1 MSKKRKSGTYIT
13 TKNTKK
19 DNRSKSQ
26 FVGWD
31 SALQLYYVVFY
42 GYYKNTKE
50 NLQKNPKSLLGK
62 GGRTKSDVYVASK
75 QACPIRGRDTKITQL
90 WGFKKDRWYLP
101 DSITLLK
108 EAEQFVDKVDRHFK
122 TLMGPYTIYEGSGQ
136 LGTEWY
142 KLGIKDGVNNWDDW
156 GKFVRERQIEAWDA
170 VHQIYNKDFN
180 EINVK
185 NKVISYRGNG
195 QRLHIPTLNKN
206 SKGKGVFRG
215 WIDSPMGSGKTFYMW
230 LALNKFKRIV
240 DNICVTIVA
249 PKIKPTIQD
258 TLEHLMFSK
267 GTQYEDNHK
276 TVAVCSSNSAS
287 DRNKLMEF
295 GADLVSVSSN
305 KLDEYLKDCFR
316 NNIKYRFYVCVASYE
331 EFLVKYNKYKVKGH
345 KLSQLMDE
353 IHRYTGNISSRFLS
367 PIRTITK
374 RGKKEIIKPIDI
386 DCNLGYTA
394 NAKKVDGKNAL
405 GMESIEYYGKCLQRI
420 SLSETIK
427 EGSNS
432 NIRFV
437 VNQVNPNNEDLTKLF
452 YDNKK
457 INISYSNS
465 LSAPSNS
472 YLLFGMTGVAG
483 LVKRKVSHI
492 YVNTSQTSFAKNLV
506 KHLLKMQKDGKL
518 SKKYKIMI
526 GLRKD
531 GTTPFEQFSEAK
543 FAIIV
548 STRFSI
554 ESLNYPPIKGIV
566 LTHFFNSIIDGYQ
579 AWGRGL
585 RPYMH
590 KDCYVSIPVF
600 GTQIK
605 QNPYIWLMNRVL
617 LNEPIEEYNEVDYTE
632 IKAWD
637 INDLENIDPIDGG
650 YEKVKPQ
657 VEVDKDETNT
667 PAENIHIDTI
677 LSQIT
682 SEDFGGILK
691 GSGRVYAFTE
701 EEIFAS
707 VQKKDKKGNYI
718 YKTPAQW
725 RIGEQT
731 IAWHT
736 MNRTRFSEG
745 KDDIW
750 VRATA
755 HMEHRVT
762 RSLSQFEQILKDAEP
777 FIGKQWAFTDFNSK
791 YPTHINWIKYNP
803 KSKQPIKY
811 NGKVIDMNMLP
822 FSAGKLGHLTK
833 EYVESQMKGCE
844 CMTDLSKKL
853 GVPNSLGNIRTKCQK
868 LGIDYSF
875 LEKTASERAIMAN
888 KRAGKIT
895 EKLTHQFQSI
905 SSIKKE
911 ILNMGLSGRW
921 DVAKVVVGRTY
932 TILKESGWI
941 DKHFPKIISNQFLKA
956 AKKK

>member
-1 MSKKRKSGTYIT
+1 MKNKNIT
-13 TKNTKK
+13 TKNTKF

-31 SALQLYYVVFY
+31 SIRKEFYVIFY

-50 NLQKNPKSLLGK
+50 NQQKNPKSLLGK

-122 TLMGPYTIYEGSGQ
+122 TLMEPYTIYEGTGE

-142 KLGIKDGVNNWDDW
+142 KLGIKDGIHNWDDW
-156 GKFVRERQIEAWDA
+156 SKFVRERQIEAWEA
-170 VHQIYNKDFN
+170 GHQLFNKEHN
-180 EINVK
+180 QINAK
-185 NKVISYRGNG
+185 NKVISYRGSG
-195 QRLHIPTLNKN
+195 QELHIPTLNKK
-206 SKGKGVFRG
+206 SKGVDVFRG

-240 DNICVTIVA
+240 DNLCVTIIA

-258 TLEHLMFSK
+258 ALEHLNFSK
-267 GTQYEDNHK
+267 GTTYEDKHK
-276 TVAVCSSNSAS
+276 TIVVCSENKAS
-287 DRNKLMEF
+287 ERNKLLEF
-295 GADLVSVSSN
+295 GADLVHVSSN
-305 KLDEYLKDCFR
+305 QLNDYLKDCFK
-316 NNIKYRFYVCVASYE
+316 NGVKYRFYVCVASYP
-331 EFLVKYNKYKVKGH
+331 EFLVKYNKYKTKGH

-367 PIRTITK
+367 PIRTIITK
-374 RGKKEIIKPIDI
+374 NKKESYKPIDV
-386 DCNLGYTA
+386 DCSIGYTA
-394 NAKKVDGKNAL
+394 NAKDVKGKNAL
-405 GMESIEYYGKCLQRI
+405 GMDSIEYYGECLQRI
-420 SLSETIK
+420 KLSETIK

-437 VNQVNPNNEDLTKLF
+437 VNQVNPNNEELTKIVSE
-452 YDNKK
+452 NKK
-457 INISYSNS
+457 INIGYTNS

-472 YLLFGMTGVAG
+472 YLMFGMTGVAG

-506 KHLLKMQKDGKL
+506 KQLLKMQKDGKL
-518 SKKYKIMI
+518 FKKYKIMI
-526 GLRKD
+526 GLRND
-531 GTTPFEQFSEAK
+531 GVKPFEDFSKEK

-554 ESLNYPPIKGIV
+554 ESLNYPAIKGIV
-566 LTHFFNSIIDGYQ
+566 LTHFFNSVIDAYQ
-579 AWGRGL
+579 TWGRGI
-585 RPYMH
+585 RPYMG
-590 KDCYVSIPVF
+590 KDCYVSVPVF
-600 GTQIK
+600 GNQIK

-617 LNEPIEEYNEVDYTE
+617 LDEPIEEYNEVDYTE
-632 IKAWD
+632 IKEWD
-637 INDLENIDPIDGG
+637 IDDLVNVDSVTGG
-650 YEKVKPQ
+650 HEEVKPQ

-682 SEDFGGILK
+682 SEEFGGILK
-691 GSGRVYAFTE
+691 GVGSVYAFTE

-707 VQKKDKKGNYI
+707 AQKKDKKGNYI
-718 YKTPAQW
+718 YKTPSQW
-725 RIGEQT
+725 RNAEPTIGH
-731 IAWHT
+731 HT

-755 HMEHRVT
+755 HMEHRVS
-762 RSLSQFEQILKDAEP
+762 RSLSQFEQILKDAQP
-777 FIGKQWAFTDFNSK
+777 YIGKVFALKNFISK
-791 YPTHINWIKYNP
+791 YPKYGNWLKSNP
-803 KSKQPIKY
+803 KSKEPIKY
-811 NGKVIDMNMLP
+811 NGKVIDMSMLP
-822 FSAGKLGHLTK
+822 FSAGKMGHLTK
-833 EYVESQMKGCE
+833 QYVEAQMIGCE
-844 CMTDLSKKL
+844 CMTDLAKKL
-853 GVPNSLGNIRTKCQK
+853 GYSNQATCRIKCESLKIN
-868 LGIDYSF
+868 YSC

-888 KRAGKIT
+888 KRAGKTT
-895 EKLTHQFQSI
+895 EKLSNFNQSI
-905 SSIKKE
+905 ASIKKE
-911 ILNMGLSGRW
+911 ILDMELS
-921 DVAKVVVGRTY
+921 DRTAVKEVLVSRAY
-932 TILKESGWI
+932 NILKNEGWL
-941 DKHFPKIISNQFLKA
+941 DKHFPRVVSNQFLKA
-956 AKKK
+956 AKK